1 VEELESP
8 KEKEP
13 ALKKGRITKDQFRS
27 ARVET
32 AAKYASV
39 KAHTYEVEA
48 VTKASKPSGAEL
60 PFATD
65 TGLGMSWGRIIH
77 RMLEAMVR
85 EEKTDLELI
94 AENLLKEEERLL
106 SEKDLVVRTVKAVMA
121 SELWKRMKTAK
132 EVLVEVPFSLM
143 VLEESLP
150 KVVSGVIDL
159 AFRESDGWVIADY
172 KTDKVDGRVD
182 TLVAY
187 YRPQIQ
193 MYSEFWEK
201 MSGDRVK
208 EAGLYFID
216 AGQWLTL
223 QVLD

>member
-1 VEELESP
+1 LPEEVAARKAEIA
-8 KEKEP
+8 EKY
-13 ALKKGRITKDQFRS
+13 
-27 ARVET
+27 ET
-32 AAKYASV
+32 CRQASY
-39 KAHTYEVEA
+39 KVEA
-48 VTKASKPSGAEL
+48 VTKASEPPGGEV
-60 PFATD
+60 PFVSE
-65 TGLGMSWGRIIH
+65 TGMGMSWGRIIH
-77 RMLEAMVR
+77 RMLEAAVR
-85 EEKTDLELI
+85 EKDIDLELL
-94 AENLLKEEERLL
+94 AENFLREEERLL
-106 SEKDLVVRTVKAVMA
+106 SEKDLVVGTVRAVMA
-121 SELWKRMKTAK
+121 SELWKRMKKAE
-132 EVLVEVPFSLM
+132 EVLVEVPFSM
-143 VLEESLP
+143 NVGGEVVP
-150 KVVSGVIDL
+150 KIVAGVIDL

-172 KTDKVDGRVD
+172 KTDKVDEKVD